1 MKHGIQFFPNRRHL
15 TPLRNEKGM
24 VMAVILMLVAV
35 LVILGTTGILTVT
48 TDMKISANYR
58 ENARAFYDAE
68 AGINVVLAKINEG
81 SFDWPDSGDSQPVS
95 VACPADFKFN
105 GCAVSGTTTSVTVTN
120 VDGTYCFQVT
130 GHGDNNAVK
139 TIEVRFKRKPVFGGF
154 GLFADGAVDLK
165 NSGQVY
171 SYNSTITPNP
181 NPTGE
186 AKWSGSTQKG
196 DVGSNTGISLKNK
209 TYIDGNVRRGGYYDS
224 DNKFHDA
231 NYTSTSASEVHGSVA
246 KLGARVD
253 PDPLGAVGG
262 ELATKF
268 TTYSAT
274 NDNTLTGVSGVSGT
288 VINASGKD
296 VVTLVGKPGG
306 ANYYISSLTLKNSA
320 TLNVNIA
327 DGPVNIYLTGAL
339 ELKNNST
346 INVTK
351 TPGVPGSP
359 LDFSIFSNSTNSVI
373 FKHGSAFKG
382 VVYAPYA
389 PIEMKNSADTY
400 GLIWGGSIDIKNS
413 GQFYFDEALNN
424 KFVSKKV
431 VVVSWKD
438 VM

>member
-1 MKHGIQFFPNRRHL
+1 M
-15 TPLRNEKGM
+15 PLSNENGM

-68 AGINVVLAKINEG
+68 AGINAVLAKINEG
-81 SFDWPDSGDSQPVS
+81 SFTWPATGNSQAVS

-105 GCAVSGTTTSVTVTN
+105 GCAGSGTTSVTVTN
-120 VDGTYCFQVT
+120 VDGTYYKFQVT
-130 GHGDNNAVK
+130 GYGYNNAVK
-139 TIEVRFKRKPVFGGF
+139 TIEVRFKRKPAFDF

-165 NSGQVY
+165 ASGQVY

-181 NPTGE
+181 TTTDSLGN
-186 AKWSGSTQKG
+186 G
-196 DVGSNTGISLKNK
+196 DVGSNTSITGKNN
-209 TYIDGNVRRGGYYDS
+209 TLVDGDVGRGGKYVGGVFQS
-224 DNKFHDA
+224 A
-231 NYTSTSASEVHGSVA
+231 TYTPGGATVNGSAEE
-246 KLGARVD
+246 LGVRVD

-268 TTYSAT
+268 TTYSTA

-288 VINASGKD
+288 VISAGNAD

-306 ANYYISSLTLKNSA
+306 ANYYISSLTLNNGA
-320 TLNVNIA
+320 TLNVNTTN
-327 DGPVNIYLTGAL
+327 GPVNIYLTGAL
-339 ELKNNST
+339 EAKNGSA
-346 INVTK
+346 INVT
-351 TPGVPGSP
+351 GST
-359 LDFSIFSNSTNSVI
+359 LDFSIFSNSTQDIV

-424 KFVSKKV
+424 KFTSKRV
-431 VVVSWKD
+431 AVVSWQD